1 MTAGDVLMR
10 LNYVCGEDP
19 LPPTTI
25 GEEIVL
31 ESCNPQTSSEENRI
45 SKSNKSPDTLLPESD
60 CDRNPGSQFKELLT
74 STSESQTKENPTV
87 KDPDSNLDSHIEK
100 VTPYYRN
107 PSSEIEDGFTIAV
120 ESNSDR
126 CTEENQGSLAD
137 ENVASAEPDK
147 KPVGQ
152 IELECRGTPT
162 GLAESLSKEAEV
174 VPEEVLLGNYIAES
188 SVQEILIDPSDET
201 VDTMESALN
210 PTSHVKANLSGA
222 ESERNPDSPTE
233 DISILKETVPTSQEV
248 LIERLN
254 ANDQLKAS
262 RSPADDN
269 RTERG
274 QSGVMLI
281 DLSILKEKVPTSQ
294 EVLVRSLDAQIE
306 EMHIESPVQ
315 ENLTVGCCSQPETE
329 KYVSENQSLS
339 TEPTPREVL
348 VDQLTAVSQVKDF
361 GETLKSRTE
370 EINAIS
376 MVSDIKPVNLVEDNI
391 LASPSL
397 SQETEEVF
405 RDSFNAKR
413 WVQEKQM
420 ESESQILPNSSE
432 EKKEQLP
439 NSRDGINK
447 ITEVLTPHCEVAC
460 EQNRTMEMPR
470 DYVIVSQPQ
479 TDVEKSSEGRLNA
492 ASLQEEINKQ
502 PSQNVDDTANKDM
515 MSGNSS
521 SLEKENMCFEYSAP
535 AINKMNTTASAVSEN
550 VQHPAYSSEIDPSN
564 NNEQN
569 NHSDMNLGI
578 GGCLQNEDEMNENI
592 TEDSNISNAEMVRD
606 ANVQKSP
613 EVSDHTTDVTQKVFL
628 PENFK
633 NSGIEE
639 HITVTEKPEEAHK
652 GDVNPNYH
660 MYDCGS
666 KINFD
671 SVATT
676 VSPPD
681 HQIQS
686 TEDLVN
692 PPDESE
698 NQVVQAEIDVRPT
711 VDTPSKAVLEENQ
724 EEAKILNAL
733 ENRAEV
739 SEDMEHEESL
749 VQKHKTTLP
758 SGTSSETQN
767 LEGQMVE
774 TSHLERH
781 ETELPHELC
790 QDATRNHS
798 NEDATKNRKD
808 ASLLGSDPAG
818 TDEKQEVAE
827 LALDVCE
834 VQTGPDFTANDN
846 KDSIQCVTEVEMVEE
861 EEDEHMNIFLQNNEF
876 SEIITSSSN
885 AAVNQEEM
893 DVPVAPDSVLIPAS
907 TEETQVQN
915 ADGVCVISEVQLKHV
930 IPETAHTFNAVT
942 SVVQGDGLA
951 KLAAVGSGN
960 PGLDHFALCESDHSS
975 LEEEKRWQDEDTTAK
990 TVSNHDSESAE
1001 VQVVVFAPAADTAT
1015 IPTTSEEQSEAVTQ
1029 SQAENQIVYEPI
1041 SSPESNGDAD
1051 TVIALEKQCLVSF
1064 KDISGMQDMEEHLST
1079 NECMEVSH
1087 LQLENEA
1094 MATEEGAGGQR
1105 AVEMVKLPPSTTFPQ
1120 TDADGEAA
1128 TPLEMQNLASSGDM
1142 SITQNMEELSARMKA
1157 CPLQLQNKTATEQ
1170 PRDNQAAVEME
1181 DVQRA
1186 ATFSECDGDDA
1197 TALEKE
1203 AWVSL
1208 QEAPSTQ
1215 DKQDV
1220 TANESVDGSH
1230 LRLER
1235 DESEKEE
1242 QTDGKAAVEMEEQ
1255 QTTIVLDNNLVG
1267 NKDGEAAVAS
1277 EKQYLVS
1284 SEDIPITQ
1292 DMKEHLSPNESIK
1305 DSHYHLDN
1313 TSATKEQP
1321 TDTQTALEM
1330 EDVQLATTVPE
1341 RNADAATDL
1350 EKQDFVSL
1358 ESAPSTQDRKDD
1370 MLAHESTEASHLGLG
1385 NDKRAKE
1392 QHTDSNATVE
1402 MEAQQTTT
1410 VPESNGDTTIDLEKC
1425 DLLSL
1430 EEVASSQV
1438 TAVILTNEGARA
1450 SYYQLESDE
1459 SLKEEQ
1465 TVGNASV
1472 EMEIHLNAIVQEN
1485 SSDRNKDGKVAVA
1498 LENQELLSP
1507 EDLPSNQEME
1517 QDLSPNESIETSPL
1531 QLENGKGSE
1540 KERTDIPAVVEME
1553 EEQTTTNSETRQESN
1568 QARDVVSDLEKQD
1581 LLSSDMKGDLQ
1592 LENEETAE
1600 EVQTNCQAAVEIG
1613 VQETATVPETSPH
1626 RNQDGGGAMVL
1637 MNQDLV
1643 SSEDV
1648 SSNQEMEDLSPNES
1662 IETSCLQL
1670 ENEKAAEKELTD
1682 IHAVVEMEEEQT
1694 TPISETRPESNQ
1706 ARDVADVEKQDLLSS
1721 DMKGDLQLENEETA
1735 EEEQTNIQ
1743 AVVEIGVQET
1753 ATVPEISPQ
1762 RNQDGGGAM
1771 LWLNQDLVSSED
1783 VSSNQEMD
1791 DLSPNESTDTSHLQ
1805 LENKKAA
1812 EKELTVIQAVVE
1824 MEEEQT
1830 TIISE
1835 TSPESKQVGE
1845 VVAGV
1850 EKQDLVSS
1858 DMKSDLQLQNKE
1870 TAEEEQTNCQAAVQI
1885 GVQETATVPETS
1897 PQRNRDE
1904 GGGVALDKQ
1913 DFVPI
1918 GDLSS
1923 TQDMKDDLQLEKE
1936 ETPSER
1942 LTKAAVEVMEL
1953 QQTSTVPES
1962 STPSA
1967 ATINSPDD
1975 FARKDKSVST
1985 ECAVVAE
1992 VSEHHLQDDLP
2003 VKTPLAFPAADLP
2016 DDASEE
2022 YVILEPVPESKIHL
2036 DIVSQAA
2043 VASGLSD
2050 PCLVTQVD
2058 PKSTIT
2064 APNGP
2069 QQTCI
2074 LKAEEPTPEVKV
2086 AAGTPSGEEAKGL
2099 CAPPSKELTEQLPSD
2114 NLLQPSSVM
2123 IETDN
2128 SQAQG
2133 KDIVATEDSGGD
2145 VALQELQIL
2154 EDMEIGHEIV
2164 VVEVGNV
2171 ENNDIT
2177 IIDKVATQAPSP
2189 QKALERIENEDVS
2202 KTNNSSLKPDGDSKV
2217 LLEKPKKQEMNT
2229 QARTKARLA
2238 ALAEQKA
2245 AAMKKTA
2252 NRQQLN
2258 LLALCQEIAEDIA
2271 TDSMLLKR
2279 IEEEKQAVAKGE
2291 AAKKENPSV
2300 SAHKVAPLDLKPQ
2313 AEPESFSAQV
2323 PPVEEPPAVQPPTV
2337 ESKLAVDPPKRRFF
2351 VSQVSVPL
2359 KAHEKKKLTRYQ
2371 RLRQVELQRE
2381 KMSWARMKKM
2391 KSDQANQMFS
2401 DMDWQASMFTPVQF
2415 TINATTTDP
2424 APKASSSSLPSPP
2437 LSSKPASP
2445 KPEAPESQ
2453 KSEAAKTEAPK
2464 VDASKTEPEGKTQP
2478 AKIETPPTEL
2488 PKVEITRVTRQS
2500 SKAQTAKVT
2509 PPATPTPKVT
2519 RSSARRSL
2527 PAVPPPMPNGLKASK
2542 PQPVE
2547 YKPYKPRP
2555 RYSPDDFELDDD
2567 PLPVPPK
2574 RSGPLPRPGQLRSQS
2589 NPLAQSN
2596 ATPQLASRAK
2606 LQPSTTPAGQIPGQS
2621 KPTISTSAQSKPTCS
2636 PAPQRHIAPTG
2647 QSNASATSAPAKSSP
2662 SDAVLQSKPD
2672 SAVTGSHQALSV
2684 LPQLKTAGPASA
2696 QTNLPVASNMS
2707 QMKPCGP
2714 PSDGVPGLAK
2724 THQAEAST
2732 DKECKGTPASSSPTK
2747 SPPPSEESSN
2757 PPDLQQCEGKP
2768 AVADQCQKTDDTSK
2782 TAQVDHASE
2791 TSDQDGAAKQPDVET
2806 LQREVKKLDEADKD
2820 DSQTSDDAGQKHFG
2834 AVACSVCGML
2844 YSAAN
2849 PEDESQHLLFHN
2861 QFISAVKYVGW
2872 KKERI
2877 LGEFPDGKIILVLPD
2892 DPKYALK
2899 KVEEIREMVDNDLGF
2914 QQVGTKSP
2922 ALTKTFLFITND
2934 KKVAGCLIAEHI
2946 NEVSPT

>member
-1 MTAGDVLMR
+1 MPASKRGTEEPLDPQAKSRRLDDDGEALQSETAPAINNISLKEIHTHEMMDAVAPRTKRKLSEEAAAATEGNPAKSSRQSTPISSILGTPIAKHTSASCWEAPSDNVNAEFNVDNMPGNGSKDGLFTESDEPSCIQKYSSRVQNKLGSDSTQVSDELASAPTEFVQNDHSYGRASDSSSNSILDATEKNTKEMLHFEGATVDIKFTAEEEDRKEAEGQRPTANHAQASSLTKSNSATAAAIRSQSLRTFYSSNGDVHLETFVHGPNCQTDSSCESRETILSVVKQDFTQNTDLEKHEMTAGDVLMR

-492 ASLQEEINKQ
+492 ASLQE
-502 PSQNVDDTANKDM
+502 D
-515 MSGNSS
+515 
-521 SLEKENMCFEYSAP
+521 
-535 AINKMNTTASAVSEN
+535 
-550 VQHPAYSSEIDPSN
+550 
-564 NNEQN
+564 
-569 NHSDMNLGI
+569 
-578 GGCLQNEDEMNENI
+578 
-592 TEDSNISNAEMVRD
+592 
-606 ANVQKSP
+606 
-613 EVSDHTTDVTQKVFL
+613 
-628 PENFK
+628 
-633 NSGIEE
+633 
-639 HITVTEKPEEAHK
+639 
-652 GDVNPNYH
+652 
-660 MYDCGS
+660 
-666 KINFD
+666 
-671 SVATT
+671 
-676 VSPPD
+676 
-681 HQIQS
+681 
-686 TEDLVN
+686 
-692 PPDESE
+692 
-698 NQVVQAEIDVRPT
+698 
-711 VDTPSKAVLEENQ
+711 
-724 EEAKILNAL
+724 
-733 ENRAEV
+733 
-739 SEDMEHEESL
+739 
-749 VQKHKTTLP
+749 
-758 SGTSSETQN
+758 
-767 LEGQMVE
+767 
-774 TSHLERH
+774 
-781 ETELPHELC
+781 
-790 QDATRNHS
+790 
-798 NEDATKNRKD
+798 
-808 ASLLGSDPAG
+808 
-818 TDEKQEVAE
+818 
-827 LALDVCE
+827 
-834 VQTGPDFTANDN
+834 
-846 KDSIQCVTEVEMVEE
+846 
-861 EEDEHMNIFLQNNEF
+861 
-876 SEIITSSSN
+876 
-885 AAVNQEEM
+885 
-893 DVPVAPDSVLIPAS
+893 
-907 TEETQVQN
+907 
-915 ADGVCVISEVQLKHV
+915 
-930 IPETAHTFNAVT
+930 
-942 SVVQGDGLA
+942 
-951 KLAAVGSGN
+951 
-960 PGLDHFALCESDHSS
+960 
-975 LEEEKRWQDEDTTAK
+975 
-990 TVSNHDSESAE
+990 
-1001 VQVVVFAPAADTAT
+1001 
-1015 IPTTSEEQSEAVTQ
+1015 
-1029 SQAENQIVYEPI
+1029 
-1041 SSPESNGDAD
+1041 
-1051 TVIALEKQCLVSF
+1051 
-1064 KDISGMQDMEEHLST
+1064 
-1079 NECMEVSH
+1079 
-1087 LQLENEA
+1087 
-1094 MATEEGAGGQR
+1094 
-1105 AVEMVKLPPSTTFPQ
+1105 
-1120 TDADGEAA
+1120 
-1128 TPLEMQNLASSGDM
+1128 
-1142 SITQNMEELSARMKA
+1142 
-1157 CPLQLQNKTATEQ
+1157 
-1170 PRDNQAAVEME
+1170 
-1181 DVQRA
+1181 
-1186 ATFSECDGDDA
+1186 
-1197 TALEKE
+1197 
-1203 AWVSL
+1203 
-1208 QEAPSTQ
+1208 
-1215 DKQDV
+1215 
-1220 TANESVDGSH
+1220 
-1230 LRLER
+1230 
-1235 DESEKEE
+1235 
-1242 QTDGKAAVEMEEQ
+1242 
-1255 QTTIVLDNNLVG
+1255 
-1267 NKDGEAAVAS
+1267 
-1277 EKQYLVS
+1277 
-1284 SEDIPITQ
+1284 
-1292 DMKEHLSPNESIK
+1292 
-1305 DSHYHLDN
+1305 
-1313 TSATKEQP
+1313 
-1321 TDTQTALEM
+1321 
-1330 EDVQLATTVPE
+1330 
-1341 RNADAATDL
+1341 
-1350 EKQDFVSL
+1350 
-1358 ESAPSTQDRKDD
+1358 
-1370 MLAHESTEASHLGLG
+1370 
-1385 NDKRAKE
+1385 
-1392 QHTDSNATVE
+1392 
-1402 MEAQQTTT
+1402 
-1410 VPESNGDTTIDLEKC
+1410 
-1425 DLLSL
+1425 
-1430 EEVASSQV
+1430 
-1438 TAVILTNEGARA
+1438 
-1450 SYYQLESDE
+1450 
-1459 SLKEEQ
+1459 
-1465 TVGNASV
+1465 
-1472 EMEIHLNAIVQEN
+1472 
-1485 SSDRNKDGKVAVA
+1485 
-1498 LENQELLSP
+1498 
-1507 EDLPSNQEME
+1507 
-1517 QDLSPNESIETSPL
+1517 
-1531 QLENGKGSE
+1531 
-1540 KERTDIPAVVEME
+1540 
-1553 EEQTTTNSETRQESN
+1553 
-1568 QARDVVSDLEKQD
+1568 
-1581 LLSSDMKGDLQ
+1581 
-1592 LENEETAE
+1592 
-1600 EVQTNCQAAVEIG
+1600 QTNCQAAVEIG

-2946 NEVSPT
+2946 NEGYRVIEEPEPEGSEGEKVMFERQRAWCCSTTAEPALCGISRIWVVSMMRRQAIASRLVECLRNNFIYGSYLSKDEIAFSDPTPDGKLFATHYFGTSQFLVYNFVSSTHSQQPKSDSV